1 MERRDRQH
9 APPRIPRKLANNPH
23 YKPAP
28 SKQQVFTSAII
39 KAAWRFKRQGG
50 AEKLSAAPPLL
61 FSFPG
66 GRLGIILKA
75 MRSDFGS
82 GCRSRK
88 SAILYVLPHLQEPH
102 NNSRN
107 EQREE
112 KSQHARLPLP
122 EVALEL
128 FSKRCEA
135 ISDQDAVRGN
145 RQYFMYCRIC
155 KNRIMIRKGK
165 QREEKNSRATSNSQT
180 PQVFHWHELRQP
192 NAVFRLEK
200 RNAIS
205 AHSP

>member
-88 SAILYVLPHLQEPH
+88 SAILCVLPHLQEPH
-102 NNSRN
+102 NDSKG
-107 EQREE
+107 QA
-112 KSQHARLPLP
+112 ARRKEFQGNLQLTNTSSIPL
-122 EVALEL
+122 ART
-128 FSKRCEA
+128 SSAKR
-135 ISDQDAVRGN
+135 R
-145 RQYFMYCRIC
+145 FP
-155 KNRIMIRKGK
+155 
-165 QREEKNSRATSNSQT
+165 T
-180 PQVFHWHELRQP
+180 
-192 NAVFRLEK
+192 
-200 RNAIS
+200 
-205 AHSP
+205 